1 MAKISIIVPCYNA
14 EKSVERTLE
23 SLLNQTCKDICILAI
38 DDGSKDTTG
47 KILDDYQAKY
57 PEIIKVFHKPNE
69 GIAATRN
76 FGLDHVETPYFGF
89 LDSDDYCEP
98 EMFEKLLAKAESSG
112 AEVVVSNFTWETSKG
127 PRLEK
132 EGPYSLHKEML
143 IKLFAVLWNKL
154 YLTEAIKATGL
165 RFPDGNRYEDACFLY
180 SLVPHLTKIDFID
193 ESFVHYVQVETS
205 ITHTNNNEV
214 KNMIVVFK
222 KIVEHYKE
230 MGWFEEYHDELEYL
244 HIKFFLG
251 NSFLRSSMIQDK
263 QDRTTTINMGWE
275 LLNKEFPNWS
285 KNPYLKSLGGMKNKY
300 FSLVRSWNIYLFA
313 WVFRHFKKIKA

>member
-112 AEVVVSNFTWETSKG
+112 AEVVISNFTWETS
-127 PRLEK
+127 
-132 EGPYSLHKEML
+132 
-143 IKLFAVLWNKL
+143 
-154 YLTEAIKATGL
+154 
-165 RFPDGNRYEDACFLY
+165 
-180 SLVPHLTKIDFID
+180 
-193 ESFVHYVQVETS
+193 
-205 ITHTNNNEV
+205 
-214 KNMIVVFK
+214 
-222 KIVEHYKE
+222 
-230 MGWFEEYHDELEYL
+230 
-244 HIKFFLG
+244 
-251 NSFLRSSMIQDK
+251 
-263 QDRTTTINMGWE
+263 
-275 LLNKEFPNWS
+275 
-285 KNPYLKSLGGMKNKY
+285 
-300 FSLVRSWNIYLFA
+300 
-313 WVFRHFKKIKA
+313 